1 MSATDILAWHD
12 YFAVVAQIGAT
23 LAGLLFVGLTISLEH
38 LLQARGYL
46 ARAFAALFLQL
57 EILLIGLFGL
67 IPAQPQWA
75 FGIELILVGTALFIG
90 IETFSRNFPEDDQ
103 SDVLG
108 TKPFRILRALL
119 NVVSTLS
126 PAAAGIALIAG
137 WRGAL
142 YLLIPAVL
150 ACVYM
155 SIGYAW
161 VFAVEI
167 PRRRELAKKEDSQNS

>member
-1 MSATDILAWHD
+1 MSAGDILAWHD
-12 YFAVVAQIGAT
+12 FFAVVAQIGAT

-46 ARAFAALFLQL
+46 SRAFAALFLQF

-67 IPAQPQWA
+67 VPAQPQWA
-75 FGIELILVGTALFIG
+75 FGIELIVLGAALFAA

-108 TKPFRILRALL
+108 TKPLRILREIL
-119 NVVSTLS
+119 NAASTLL
-126 PAAAGIALIAG
+126 PVAAGATLIAG

-142 YLLIPAVL
+142 YLLIPAIV

-167 PRRRELAKKEDSQNS
+167 PRRREVAKKVDRQDS

>member
-1 MSATDILAWHD
+1 MNAGDILAWHD
-12 YFAVVAQIGAT
+12 FFAVVAQIGAT

-46 ARAFAALFLQL
+46 SRAFAALFLQF

-67 IPAQPQWA
+67 VPAQLQWA
-75 FGIELILVGTALFIG
+75 FGVELIVLGTALFAA

-108 TKPFRILRALL
+108 TKPLRILREIL
-119 NVVSTLS
+119 NAASTLL
-126 PAAAGIALIAG
+126 PVAAGATLIAG

-142 YLLIPAVL
+142 YLLIPAIV

-167 PRRRELAKKEDSQNS
+167 PRRREVKKKGEE

>member
-1 MSATDILAWHD
+1 MNASDILAWHD
-12 YFAVVAQIGAT
+12 YFAVVAQVGAT

-38 LLQARGYL
+38 VIVARGYL
-46 ARAFAALFLQL
+46 GRAFAALFLQF

-67 IPAQPQWA
+67 IPEQPAWA
-75 FGIELILVGTALFIG
+75 LGSELIATGLALFGG
-90 IETFSRNFPEDDQ
+90 ITAFIHYFPEDEQ

-108 TKPFRILRALL
+108 SAGARVFRSFL
-119 NVVSTLS
+119 NATSTLL
-126 PAAAGIALIAG
+126 PALAGTALILG

-142 YLLIPAVL
+142 YLLIPAVV
-150 ACVYM
+150 ACVYV

-167 PRRRELAKKEDSQNS
+167 PRRRRDAGN